1 MGKFIIKGGTP
12 LQGEVRIGG
21 GKNAVLPIL
30 AATVLYPGISYIH
43 DCPKIVDVFT
53 MIRILESIGCRSKWE
68 GKTLIVDTSTASSF
82 EVPPE
87 LVSEMRSSIILLG
100 SILGRFRQ
108 IKISYPGGCSI
119 GPRPIDLHLKAL
131 KQMGV
136 QIQEEHGYIL
146 CQADRLQGVK
156 IHLDFPSVGA
166 TENIMLAA
174 VLAKGRTMIYNPAKE
189 PEIIDLQDFLNCM
202 GAKITGAG
210 SNIIVIDGVNQLSSV
225 EYTVIPD
232 RIVTGTYLVAAAISG
247 GEALLHNVRPQ
258 HLYAVTAK
266 LRETGCIIREEN
278 TKMHIKARGPLQ
290 GVDMIRTH
298 PYPGFPTDMQAQ
310 MMALLTIAKGTS
322 VISETVFESRYK
334 HAEELMRM
342 GAQIKLEGRTAIIQG
357 VSRLMGATV
366 KAEDLRGGAALILAG
381 LCAENETTV
390 CNSMFIERGYEHI
403 DYDLQ
408 ALGAQIIKIR
418 DEEGR

>member
-278 TKMHIKARGPLQ
+278 TKMHIKARGSLQ